1 MLAGANG
8 TSGGVMKELVKAV
21 RHDTLRAIENA
32 ERLVEA
38 LGEAEG
44 AGTDRLRKATKRF
57 AKHLKEELTDWE
69 ERYKKARAEA

>member
-1 MLAGANG
+1 
-8 TSGGVMKELVKAV
+8 MKELVKAV